1 MTKIRANANA
11 ERFLLRDYRLRKK
24 SLNVWTSES
33 ELPVALRAVTVVD
46 DVVASLR
53 TARSREGNDDGGG
66 GADEDGRANIRD
78 ARSSYAAWVS
88 RGFWPK
94 RPKAHGA
101 AVDVGNREKGAE
113 EEEDI
118 LALRA
123 CVCACVVSACCFI
136 LSHFLE
142 LFQRLGGW
150 VKKKRVGVT
159 CEGHA
164 QLAYIPA
171 LEWVGVR
178 RKRIGDT
185 LCSISGIVQFTRDVS
200 RVVRM
205 FQRFRVDRWR
215 WSCRNHLIRDQG

>member
-123 CVCACVVSACCFI
+123 CVCCFCVLLYPFSLPRALPKAGRV
-136 LSHFLE
+136 
-142 LFQRLGGW
+142 G
-150 VKKKRVGVT
+150 KKKKGW
-159 CEGHA
+159 GLHA
-164 QLAYIPA
+164 
-171 LEWVGVR
+171 R
-178 RKRIGDT
+178 DT
-185 LCSISGIVQFTRDVS
+185 RSWLIFPLSNGWELDGSGLGILFVLYR
-200 RVVRM
+200 
-205 FQRFRVDRWR
+205 
-215 WSCRNHLIRDQG
+215 G

>member
-1 MTKIRANANA
+1 MPRDFFYVIIGCGKRVSMSGRARANCRWRSVPSRSLTTSSLPCVRRDRARA
-11 ERFLLRDYRLRKK
+11 MMMVVVVPMKMDGRTSGTQGLRTPRGCPAGFGQRGQRHTAPQWTSGTGRRVLRK
-24 SLNVWTSES
+24 
-33 ELPVALRAVTVVD
+33 R
-46 DVVASLR
+46 R
-53 TARSREGNDDGGG
+53 T
-66 GADEDGRANIRD
+66 
-78 ARSSYAAWVS
+78 
-88 RGFWPK
+88 FW
-94 RPKAHGA
+94 R
-101 AVDVGNREKGAE
+101 
-113 EEEDI
+113 
-118 LALRA
+118 
-123 CVCACVVSACCFI
+123 CVRVCVVSACCFI
-136 LSHFLE
+136 LSRFLD

-171 LEWVGVR
+171 FPLEWVGVR

-200 RVVRM
+200 RVVRT